1 MESAISI
8 NDLCIGYKERGSTK
22 AVCNMLNASLSHG
35 SLTCLIG
42 INGAG
47 KSTLLRTLA
56 GFLSPISGSILIN
69 GYDINKMTNR
79 QRAKTIGIVL
89 TEKPDIQQ
97 FSTREIVALGRSPYT
112 GFFDKLTDEDNKIID
127 ESINKI
133 GISNIKDR
141 PVDTLSDGERQKTMI
156 AKVLAQQT
164 PIILLDEPTAF
175 LDYPSK
181 IEVLELLTEMAHNMG
196 KTIILS
202 THDLGTSLN
211 KADHIWLM
219 TKDKKLKT
227 GKLDDFKLDVTI
239 TSEQIINIFK

>member
-8 NDLCIGYKERGSTK
+8 NDLYIGYKERGNTK
-22 AVCNMLNASLSHG
+22 TVCTMLNASLSQG

-42 INGAG
+42 VNGSG

-56 GFLSPISGSILIN
+56 GFLSPISGSVLVN
-69 GYDINKMTNR
+69 GYDIKKMTDR
-79 QRAKTIGIVL
+79 QRSKTIGIVL

-97 FSTREIVALGRSPYT
+97 FSAREIVALGRSPYT
-112 GFFDKLTDEDNKIID
+112 GFFDKLTDEDNRIID
-127 ESINKI
+127 ESIDKI
-133 GISNIKDR
+133 GISDIKDR
-141 PVDTLSDGERQKTMI
+141 LIDTLSDGERQKVMI

-181 IEVLELLTEMAHNMG
+181 IEVIELLTEMAHDMG

-202 THDLGTSLN
+202 THDLGTSLS

-219 TKDKKLKT
+219 TKDKKLRT
-227 GKLDDFKLDVTI
+227 GGLDDFRLGFTI
-239 TSEQIINIFK
+239 TPEQIINIFK